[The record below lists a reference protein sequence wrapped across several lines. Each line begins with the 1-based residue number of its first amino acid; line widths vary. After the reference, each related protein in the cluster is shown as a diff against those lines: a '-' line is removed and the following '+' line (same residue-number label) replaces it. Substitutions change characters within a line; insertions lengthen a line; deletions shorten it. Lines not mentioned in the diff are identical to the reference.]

1 MSLQGSYGPR
11 EEPYVK
17 GWLTIPRLGFLSSQ
31 ITFLVDTG
39 ADHTTLMPADG
50 VYAGLDYSAL
60 GESVT
65 TLGIGG
71 LTHLFSERGIVI
83 FEDSGVGLQ
92 CYEIDLRIVKP
103 SPDLL
108 SAPSLLGRDILSRW
122 RMIYSPSDGPLLFEV
137 LGSDQTIPHP

>member
-11 EEPYVK
+11 KEPYVK

-39 ADHTTLMPADG
+39 ADHTTLMPADA

-60 GESVT
+60 SGSVT

-71 LTHLFSERGIVI
+71 LAQLFSERGIVI

-92 CYEIDLRIVKP
+92 CYEIDLRIAAIEEI
-103 SPDLL
+103 DLSGILLGNEQDVRCRTHPRGCRL
-108 SAPSLLGRDILSRW
+108 SAPGQESR
-122 RMIYSPSDGPLLFEV
+122 
-137 LGSDQTIPHP
+137 